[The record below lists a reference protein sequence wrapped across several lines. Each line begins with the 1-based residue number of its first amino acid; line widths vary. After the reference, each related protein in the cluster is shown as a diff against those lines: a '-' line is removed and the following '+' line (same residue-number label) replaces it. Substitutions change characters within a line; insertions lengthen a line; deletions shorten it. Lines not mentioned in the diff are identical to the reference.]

1 MIGAAPTD
9 PPTARAGYLPATAAA
24 QRTASL
30 TSRTPTTTST
40 TSDNASNTSNSELNN
55 NNNNTHNSHS
65 HTSSSSSTSGLKPPP
80 QPSAE
85 NMDSSRRRSSLQP
98 PPQSWDHHQ
107 GPSPAAASRR
117 SNSHAHADAFA
128 FDDRRSSM
136 QTPAWEQQPQSDGT
150 YLSPS
155 NALGNQRQSRSSVQQ
170 PLSER
175 HRRSSSQQPASSSGL
190 RNPEEYGL
198 SQGGERRASMQESS
212 SPMQQQ
218 QQQQQQPH
226 QPAPWEQGGERRAS
240 RASRAS
246 GQLAQD
252 ARSDRRSQSSMQ
264 QPSWEQDRRL
274 SAQRSDRRSH
284 SSFQQPSW
292 EQERRTSTQLASNG
306 PPDRRSQSSMQQPS
320 WEKQGQ
326 TGTHMP
332 ETSHSDRRS
341 QSSIQQP
348 SWEQQSTTNPSPAE
362 GSRRRSHSHM
372 EEPLSHHEPQ
382 TVPWQSNEQDSQ
394 DIRRP
399 PHDVVQTDAVYM
411 APPPSRE
418 SEMPP
423 SYLRAPPRQYMQP
436 HDINY
441 HPTYNPSSSGAA
453 PVGQSEYYAPQYAGS
468 SHSGPTSYVE
478 QPQSADAYYGSQG
491 PQVVQPAYNPD
502 AQFSPGSEHHAQH
515 YPQQHPQQYA
525 QQYPAHMQPPPR
537 QSSTHRPG
545 GRGPLPQHLSS
556 GSWELRPTAL
566 AAPAAELAAPSSIYT
581 SATESSRLSQEDDAA
596 LAASVA
602 DLDIAERSESP
613 GSEAPRPTFRKMTV
627 KRAARDPT
635 VAVKPQ
641 GPAPA
646 EQTPAETA
654 HVTKV
659 SFEKTLGLYRENA
672 LRSEDGDL
680 KFMFAKYCIEESG
693 KAPDQKIRD
702 KMIEEGFG
710 LLKEL
715 GKSGNAEA
723 MYTLGQAYLDDNQ
736 YGLAHSQLLGAAKR
750 SHSGAMY
757 LLGLTYEKGA
767 GVKQNTRVAMD
778 YYTKSAQAGYKPA
791 LYRLGMIE
799 LFGQLSGGKR
809 DVRKGI
815 MWLKRGA
822 AVADREHPECLH
834 QLALVFEDGIPPHA
848 QQDENYAY
856 GLLVEAAELD
866 YAPSQYKLACC
877 YEFERLGCE
886 RDLGEALH
894 WYSLAAENDNADAQ
908 FALAGWYLQG
918 LEPFLPADPQKA
930 YAWTYRAAMKDHSK
944 AQYAIGYFCEL
955 GIGCQQ
961 NAEKADRWYKLA
973 AALGE
978 ERAIAKVGP
987 IPLAK
992 SKKDKSM
999 GAGSSSASAP
1009 FSQGNSAA
1017 VKEGKKLFSFLKK

>member
-1 MIGAAPTD
+1 
-9 PPTARAGYLPATAAA
+9 
-24 QRTASL
+24 
-30 TSRTPTTTST
+30 
-40 TSDNASNTSNSELNN
+40 
-55 NNNNTHNSHS
+55 
-65 HTSSSSSTSGLKPPP
+65 
-80 QPSAE
+80 
-85 NMDSSRRRSSLQP
+85 
-98 PPQSWDHHQ
+98 
-107 GPSPAAASRR
+107 
-117 SNSHAHADAFA
+117 
-128 FDDRRSSM
+128 
-136 QTPAWEQQPQSDGT
+136 
-150 YLSPS
+150 
-155 NALGNQRQSRSSVQQ
+155 
-170 PLSER
+170 
-175 HRRSSSQQPASSSGL
+175 
-190 RNPEEYGL
+190 
-198 SQGGERRASMQESS
+198 
-212 SPMQQQ
+212 
-218 QQQQQQPH
+218 
-226 QPAPWEQGGERRAS
+226 
-240 RASRAS
+240 
-246 GQLAQD
+246 
-252 ARSDRRSQSSMQ
+252 
-264 QPSWEQDRRL
+264 
-274 SAQRSDRRSH
+274 
-284 SSFQQPSW
+284 
-292 EQERRTSTQLASNG
+292 
-306 PPDRRSQSSMQQPS
+306 
-320 WEKQGQ
+320 
-326 TGTHMP
+326 
-332 ETSHSDRRS
+332 
-341 QSSIQQP
+341 
-348 SWEQQSTTNPSPAE
+348 
-362 GSRRRSHSHM
+362 
-372 EEPLSHHEPQ
+372 
-382 TVPWQSNEQDSQ
+382 
-394 DIRRP
+394 
-399 PHDVVQTDAVYM
+399 
-411 APPPSRE
+411 
-418 SEMPP
+418 
-423 SYLRAPPRQYMQP
+423 MQP
-436 HDINY
+436 YDMNF
-441 HPTYNPSSSGAA
+441 HPTYNPPNAGAA
-453 PVGQSEYYAPQYAGS
+453 SVGQPEYHDSQYAGS
-468 SHSGPTSYVE
+468 FHSGPTSYVE
-478 QPQSADAYYGSQG
+478 QTQPAGAYHGSPG
-491 PQVVQPAYNPD
+491 PQVAPLSENHAQQHPQQYPQQPPQQYP
-502 AQFSPGSEHHAQH
+502 QQYPQQPPQQYPQQYPQQPPQH
-515 YPQQHPQQYA
+515 YPQQHA

-566 AAPAAELAAPSSIYT
+566 AAPAAELATPSSIYT
-581 SATESSRLSQEDDAA
+581 TATEAPRQSQEDDSSA

-602 DLDIAERSESP
+602 DMDIAERSESP

-635 VAVKPQ
+635 VAAKPQ
-641 GPAPA
+641 DSAAA

-672 LRSEDGDL
+672 LRSDDGDL

-723 MYTLGQAYLDDNQ
+723 MYILGQAYLDDNQ

-961 NAEKADRWYKLA
+961 NAEKADRWYRLA

-992 SKKDKSM
+992 SKKDKLM
-999 GAGSSSASAP
+999 GSGSSSASAP

-1017 VKEGKKLFSFLKK
+1017 VKEGKGLFSFLKK